1 MDVKDIK
8 IDIEKTFG
16 EWMLVGNPKEKFVFE
31 EGKKTDKLE
40 AISYPV
46 ISTKIWNRFTVNV
59 KEQTP
64 SLEYKGNP
72 MPVTFINAE
81 AKLWQDFRTNEI
93 KVSISADSISA
104 VPHNKLKVNKGV
116 EE

>member
-1 MDVKDIK
+1 MDIKDIK
-8 IDIEKTFG
+8 IDIVKTFG
-16 EWMLVGNPKEKFVFE
+16 NCMLVENPKEKYAYE

-40 AISYPV
+40 AISYPI
-46 ISTKIWNRFTVNV
+46 ISTKTWDKFMAHV
-59 KEQTP
+59 KEKTP
-64 SLEYKGNP
+64 SLEYNGNP
-72 MPVTFINAE
+72 IPVTFTNAE

>member
-1 MDVKDIK
+1 MHLKDIE
-8 IDIEKTFG
+8 IDIRETFG
-16 EWMLVGNPKEKFVFE
+16 EWILVGNPKEKFVYK
-31 EGKKTDKLE
+31 EGKKTDELE

-46 ISTKIWNRFTVNV
+46 ISTKIWDKLTANV
-59 KEQTP
+59 KEKTP

-72 MPVTFINAE
+72 IPVTFTNVE